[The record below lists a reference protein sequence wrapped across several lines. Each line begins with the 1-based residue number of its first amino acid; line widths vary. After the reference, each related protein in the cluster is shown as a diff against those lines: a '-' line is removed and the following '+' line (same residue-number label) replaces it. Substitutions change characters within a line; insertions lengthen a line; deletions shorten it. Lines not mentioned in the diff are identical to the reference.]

1 MQKKI
6 NKWVW
11 IIAAIVSVVIIACS
25 TWLGLVLKDRNRGS
39 KSEYDALFDS
49 ANKVVLFIGDGM
61 GDNHIKTAS
70 AYLEKDIFFTGFE
83 IKGHCTTNSNAILSP
98 TDSAAAASALATGQ
112 KFDNSEVSR
121 HNGKDITT
129 ISELAM
135 SKGYGVGIVTTDSLS
150 GATPA
155 SFSSHANKRGDTEE
169 IITGQIKSN
178 IKLFLGAGKSDY
190 DNFQTQ
196 IELKGYTYISDYSLL
211 ANTDSKVFG
220 AFERVGSR
228 DGTNTIPTL
237 EMLTTFAIDYMENNC
252 PQGYFLMI
260 EGAHIDKRSH
270 SNNIESMIR
279 YLDNFD
285 ASIKC
290 VYDKIASQKAT
301 AIIVTADHETGGLKY
316 NGETKSQI
324 SDSMYTR
331 TGHSSADVPY
341 YVHLN
346 IAKTIDVAKIFL
358 PVIDNTNIFRMCK
371 SCLGLATSKSDN

>member
-11 IIAAIVSVVIIACS
+11 IIIAIVSVVVIACG

-70 AYLEKDIFFTGFE
+70 AYLGKDIFFTGFE

-135 SKGYGVGIVTTDSLS
+135 SKGYDVGIVTTDSLS

-155 SFSSHANKRGDTEE
+155 SFSSHANKRGDKEE

-178 IKLFLGAGKSDY
+178 IKLFLGAGKGDY
-190 DNFQTQ
+190 DSFQTQ

-211 ANTDSKVFG
+211 SNTHSKVFG
-220 AFERVGSR
+220 TFERVGSR

-270 SNNIESMIR
+270 ANNIESMIR

-290 VYDKIASQKAT
+290 VYDKIASQIGT

-371 SCLGLATSKSDN
+371 SCLGVATSKSDN